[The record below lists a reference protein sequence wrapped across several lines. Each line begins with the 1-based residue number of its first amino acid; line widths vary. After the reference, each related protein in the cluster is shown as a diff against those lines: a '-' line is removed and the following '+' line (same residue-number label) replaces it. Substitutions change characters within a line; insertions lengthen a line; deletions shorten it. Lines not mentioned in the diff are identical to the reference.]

1 MEKSIVINNVSD
13 RVKNLSESATIA
25 MARKSRELKAQG
37 IDVISLSLGEPDFN
51 TPDFIKDAAIE
62 GIHQNYSKY
71 MAVNGYEDFRDAIS
85 MKFKRDNNINYSP
98 NQIVVST
105 GAKQSI
111 ANVVLSTVNPGD
123 EVIIPASYWVSYEE
137 IVKMAE
143 GVPVFIETKIEDDFK
158 ITPDQLSNA
167 ISDKT
172 KLMIYSSP
180 CNPSGS
186 VYLKEELRSL
196 ADVLANHPEIIVI
209 SDEIYE
215 HINFTD
221 SYFSMAAFDDVYNQ
235 VVTVNGV
242 SKAFAMTGWRLGYI
256 GAPEWIAKACT
267 KIQGQFTSGA
277 SSISQRAALAAVSAN
292 PEVVG
297 EMKSAFLERRD
308 FIISQLKSISGVK
321 INQPQGAFYVFPD
334 VSSFFG
340 KSIGDRV
347 IENSDDL
354 CLYLLEEAKV
364 ALVTGNAFGSP
375 ACVRISYAA
384 AMDELKEAMHRISTA
399 LNKLD

>member
-1 MEKSIVINNVSD
+1 MEKTPKNLLSE
-13 RVKNLSESATIA
+13 RVNNLSESATIA

-51 TPDFIKDAAIE
+51 TPDFIKKAAKE
-62 GIHQNYSKY
+62 GIDQNYSKY
-71 MAVNGYEDFRDAIS
+71 MAVNGYEDLRTAICD
-85 MKFKRDNNINYSP
+85 KFKRDNDVSYNI

-111 ANVVLSTVNPGD
+111 ANVALSLINPGD
-123 EVIIPASYWVSYEE
+123 EVIIPAPYWVSYEE
-137 IVKMAE
+137 IFKMA
-143 GVPVFIETKIEDDFK
+143 GAVIVPIETTIENDFK
-158 ITPDQLSNA
+158 ITAEQLKNA
-167 ISDKT
+167 INEKT

-186 VYLKEELRSL
+186 VYSKEELRSL
-196 ADVLANHPEIIVI
+196 ADILVQYSSVVVV

-221 SYFSMAAFDDVYNQ
+221 SYFSMAAFDDMYQQ

-242 SKAFAMTGWRLGYI
+242 SKSFAMTGWRLGYI

-277 SSISQRAALAAVSAN
+277 SSISQRAALAAVSSSPN
-292 PEVVG
+292 VILP
-297 EMKSAFLERRD
+297 MKEAFLERRN
-308 FIISQLKSISGVK
+308 FMLKELRNIKGIK
-321 INQPQGAFYVFPD
+321 INEPKGAFYLFPD
-334 VSSFFG
+334 VSELFG
-340 KSIGDRV
+340 QHFDGKTVNNAD
-347 IENSDDL
+347 EL
-354 CLYLLEEAKV
+354 CLFLLEEAKV

-375 ACVRISYAA
+375 NCIRISYAA
-384 AMDELKEAMHRISTA
+384 SMEQLKEAVYRIKSA
-399 LNKLD
+399 ISQLN

>member
-1 MEKSIVINNVSD
+1 MEKSPKNLLSE
-13 RVKNLSESATIA
+13 RVNNLSESATIA

-51 TPDFIKDAAIE
+51 TPDFIKEAAKE
-62 GIHQNYSKY
+62 GIDQNYSKY
-71 MAVNGYEDFRDAIS
+71 MAVNGYEDLRTAICD
-85 MKFKRDNNINYSP
+85 KFKRDNDVSYNI

-111 ANVVLSTVNPGD
+111 ANVALSLINPGD
-123 EVIIPASYWVSYEE
+123 EVIIPTPYWVSYEE
-137 IVKMAE
+137 IFKMA
-143 GVPVFIETKIEDDFK
+143 GAVIVPIETTIENDFK
-158 ITPDQLSNA
+158 ITAEQLKNA
-167 ISDKT
+167 INEKT

-186 VYLKEELRSL
+186 VYSKEELRSL
-196 ADVLANHPEIIVI
+196 ADVLVQYSSVVVV

-221 SYFSMAAFDDVYNQ
+221 SYFSMAAFNDMYQQ

-242 SKAFAMTGWRLGYI
+242 SKSFAMTGWRLGYI

-277 SSISQRAALAAVSAN
+277 SSISQRAALAAVSYS
-292 PEVVG
+292 PKVILP
-297 EMKSAFLERRD
+297 MKEAFLERRN
-308 FIISQLKSISGVK
+308 FMLKELRNIKGIK
-321 INQPQGAFYVFPD
+321 INEPKGAFYLFPD
-334 VSSFFG
+334 VSELFG
-340 KSIGDRV
+340 QHFDGKTI
-347 IENSDDL
+347 NNADDL
-354 CLYLLEEAKV
+354 CLFLLEEAKV

-375 ACVRISYAA
+375 NCIRISYAA
-384 AMDELKEAMHRISTA
+384 SMEQLKEAVYRIKSA
-399 LNKLD
+399 ISQLN

>member
-1 MEKSIVINNVSD
+1 MEKSTIINNVSD

-51 TPDFIKDAAIE
+51 TPDFIKDAAIK

-71 MAVNGYEDFRDAIS
+71 MAVNGYEDFREALS
-85 MKFKRDNNINYSP
+85 AKFKRDNNISYSP
-98 NQIVVST
+98 DQIVVST

-123 EVIIPASYWVSYEE
+123 EVIIPAPYWVSYEE

-143 GVPVFIETKIEDDFK
+143 GVPVIIETKIEDDFK
-158 ITPDQLSNA
+158 ITADQLKNA

-186 VYLKEELRSL
+186 VYLKDELRSL
-196 ADVLANHPEIIVI
+196 ADVLMNHPEIIVI

-221 SYFSMAAFDDVYNQ
+221 SYFSLAAFDDVYNQ

-277 SSISQRAALAAVSAN
+277 SSVSQRAALAAVSAD
-292 PEVVG
+292 PSVVG
-297 EMKSAFLERRD
+297 EMKDAFLERRN
-308 FIISQLKSISGVK
+308 FIIEKLRSISGIK
-321 INQPQGAFYVFPD
+321 INQPEGAFYVFPD
-334 VSSFFG
+334 VSELFG
-340 KSIGDRV
+340 KSFGDRK
-347 IENSDDL
+347 IENADDL

-375 ACVRISYAA
+375 ACLRISYAA
-384 AMDELKEAMHRISTA
+384 SMDELIEAMSRISNA
-399 LNKLD
+399 LNQLS

>member
-1 MEKSIVINNVSD
+1 MEKSPKNLLSE
-13 RVKNLSESATIA
+13 RVNNLSESATIA

-51 TPDFIKDAAIE
+51 TPDFIKEAAKE
-62 GIHQNYSKY
+62 GIDQNYSKY
-71 MAVNGYEDFRDAIS
+71 MAVNGYEDLRTAICD
-85 MKFKRDNNINYSP
+85 KFKRDNDVSYNI

-111 ANVVLSTVNPGD
+111 ANVALSLINPGD
-123 EVIIPASYWVSYEE
+123 EVIIPAPYWVSYEE
-137 IVKMAE
+137 IFKMA
-143 GVPVFIETKIEDDFK
+143 GAVIVPIETTIENDFK
-158 ITPDQLSNA
+158 ITAEQLKNA
-167 ISDKT
+167 INEKT

-186 VYLKEELRSL
+186 VYSKEELRSL
-196 ADVLANHPEIIVI
+196 ADVLVQYSSVVVV

-221 SYFSMAAFDDVYNQ
+221 SYFSMAAFDDMYQQ

-242 SKAFAMTGWRLGYI
+242 SKSFAMTGWRLGYI

-277 SSISQRAALAAVSAN
+277 SSISQRAALAAVSYS
-292 PEVVG
+292 PKVILP
-297 EMKSAFLERRD
+297 MKEAFLERRN
-308 FIISQLKSISGVK
+308 FMLKDLRNIKGIK
-321 INQPQGAFYVFPD
+321 INEPKGAFYLFPD
-334 VSSFFG
+334 VSELFG
-340 KSIGDRV
+340 QHFDGKTI
-347 IENSDDL
+347 NNADDL
-354 CLYLLEEAKV
+354 CLFLLEEAKV

-375 ACVRISYAA
+375 NCIRISYAA
-384 AMDELKEAMHRISTA
+384 SMEQLKEAVYRIKSA
-399 LNKLD
+399 ISQLN

>member
-1 MEKSIVINNVSD
+1 MKKIPLNLLSE
-13 RVKNLSESATIA
+13 RVNNLSESATIA

-51 TPDFIKDAAIE
+51 TPDFIKEAAKE
-62 GIHQNYSKY
+62 GIDQNYSKY
-71 MAVNGYEDFRDAIS
+71 MAVNGYEDLRTTICD
-85 MKFKRDNNINYSP
+85 KFKRDNDVSYNI

-111 ANVVLSTVNPGD
+111 ANVALSLINPGD
-123 EVIIPASYWVSYEE
+123 EDNIPAPYWVSYEE
-137 IVKMAE
+137 IFKMA
-143 GVPVFIETKIEDDFK
+143 GAVIVPIETTIENDFK
-158 ITPDQLSNA
+158 ITAEQLKNA
-167 ISDKT
+167 INEKT

-186 VYLKEELRSL
+186 VYSKEELRSL
-196 ADVLANHPEIIVI
+196 ADVLVQYSSVVVV

-221 SYFSMAAFDDVYNQ
+221 SYFSMAAFDDMYQQ

-242 SKAFAMTGWRLGYI
+242 SKSFAMTGWRLGYI

-277 SSISQRAALAAVSAN
+277 SSISQRAALAAVSSSPN
-292 PEVVG
+292 VILP
-297 EMKSAFLERRD
+297 MKEAFLERRN
-308 FIISQLKSISGVK
+308 FMLKELRNIKGIK
-321 INQPQGAFYVFPD
+321 INEPKGAFYLFPD
-334 VSSFFG
+334 VSELFG
-340 KSIGDRV
+340 QHFDGKTV
-347 IENSDDL
+347 NNADDL
-354 CLYLLEEAKV
+354 CLFLLEEAKV

-375 ACVRISYAA
+375 NCIRISYAA
-384 AMDELKEAMHRISTA
+384 SMEQLKEAVYRIKSA
-399 LNKLD
+399 ISQLN

>member
-1 MEKSIVINNVSD
+1 MEKTPKNLLSE
-13 RVKNLSESATIA
+13 RVNNLSESATIA

-51 TPDFIKDAAIE
+51 TPDFIKKAAKE
-62 GIHQNYSKY
+62 GIDQNYSKY
-71 MAVNGYEDFRDAIS
+71 MAVNGYEDLRIAICD
-85 MKFKRDNNINYSP
+85 KFKRDNDVSYNI

-111 ANVVLSTVNPGD
+111 ANVALSLINPGD
-123 EVIIPASYWVSYEE
+123 EVIIPAPYWVSYEE
-137 IVKMAE
+137 IFKMA
-143 GVPVFIETKIEDDFK
+143 GAVIVPIETTIENDFK
-158 ITPDQLSNA
+158 ITAEQLKNA
-167 ISDKT
+167 INEKT

-186 VYLKEELRSL
+186 VYSKEELRSL
-196 ADVLANHPEIIVI
+196 ADVLVQYSSVVVV

-221 SYFSMAAFDDVYNQ
+221 SYFSMAAFDDMYQQ

-242 SKAFAMTGWRLGYI
+242 SKSFAMTGWRLGYI

-277 SSISQRAALAAVSAN
+277 SSISQRAALAAVSSSPN
-292 PEVVG
+292 VILP
-297 EMKSAFLERRD
+297 MKEAFLERRN
-308 FIISQLKSISGVK
+308 FMLKELRNIKGIK
-321 INQPQGAFYVFPD
+321 INEPKGAFYLFPD
-334 VSSFFG
+334 VSELFG
-340 KSIGDRV
+340 QHFDEKTI
-347 IENSDDL
+347 NNADDL
-354 CLYLLEEAKV
+354 CLFLLEEAKV

-375 ACVRISYAA
+375 NCIRISYAA
-384 AMDELKEAMHRISTA
+384 SMEQLKEAVYRIKSA
-399 LNKLD
+399 ISQLN

>member
-1 MEKSIVINNVSD
+1 MEKTPKNLLSE
-13 RVKNLSESATIA
+13 RVNNLSESATIA

-51 TPDFIKDAAIE
+51 TPDFIKEAAKE
-62 GIHQNYSKY
+62 GIDQNYSKY
-71 MAVNGYEDFRDAIS
+71 MAVNGYEDLRTTICD
-85 MKFKRDNNINYSP
+85 KFKRDNDVSYNI

-111 ANVVLSTVNPGD
+111 ANVALSLINPGD
-123 EVIIPASYWVSYEE
+123 EVIIPAPYWVSYEE
-137 IVKMAE
+137 IFKMA
-143 GVPVFIETKIEDDFK
+143 GAVIVPIETTIENDFK
-158 ITPDQLSNA
+158 ITAEQLKNA
-167 ISDKT
+167 INEKT

-186 VYLKEELRSL
+186 VYSKEELRSL
-196 ADVLANHPEIIVI
+196 ADVLVQYSSVVVV

-221 SYFSMAAFDDVYNQ
+221 SYFSMAAFDDMYQQ

-242 SKAFAMTGWRLGYI
+242 SKSFAMTGWRLGYI

-277 SSISQRAALAAVSAN
+277 SSISQRAALAAVSSSPN
-292 PEVVG
+292 VILP
-297 EMKSAFLERRD
+297 MKEAFLERRN
-308 FIISQLKSISGVK
+308 FMLKELRNIKGIK
-321 INQPQGAFYVFPD
+321 INEPKGAFYLFPD
-334 VSSFFG
+334 VSELFG
-340 KSIGDRV
+340 QHFDEKTV
-347 IENSDDL
+347 NNADDL
-354 CLYLLEEAKV
+354 CLFLLEEAKV

-375 ACVRISYAA
+375 NCIRISYAA
-384 AMDELKEAMHRISTA
+384 SMEQLKEAVYRIKSA
-399 LNKLD
+399 ISQLN

>member
-1 MEKSIVINNVSD
+1 MEKSSKNLLSE
-13 RVKNLSESATIA
+13 RVNNLSESATIA

-51 TPDFIKDAAIE
+51 TPDFIKEAAKE
-62 GIHQNYSKY
+62 GIDQNYSKY
-71 MAVNGYEDFRDAIS
+71 MAVNGYEDLRTAIS
-85 MKFKRDNNINYSP
+85 NKFKRDNNISYQI

-111 ANVVLSTVNPGD
+111 ANVALSLINPGD
-123 EVIIPASYWVSYEE
+123 EVIIPTPYWVSYEE
-137 IVKMAE
+137 IFKMA
-143 GVPVFIETKIEDDFK
+143 GAKIVPIETTIESDFK
-158 ITPDQLSNA
+158 ITADQLKNA
-167 ISDKT
+167 INERT

-186 VYLKEELRSL
+186 VYSKGELRSL
-196 ADVLANHPEIIVI
+196 ADVLVRHSSVVVV

-221 SYFSMAAFDDVYNQ
+221 SYFSMAAFDDMYPQ

-242 SKAFAMTGWRLGYI
+242 SKSFAMTGWRLGYI

-277 SSISQRAALAAVSAN
+277 SSISQRAALAAVSHN
-292 PEVVG
+292 PSIVLP
-297 EMKSAFLERRD
+297 MKEAFLERRN
-308 FIISQLKSISGVK
+308 FMLKELRNIKGIK
-321 INQPQGAFYVFPD
+321 INEPKGAFYLFPD
-334 VSSFFG
+334 ISELFG
-340 KSIGDRV
+340 QHFNGKTIY
-347 IENSDDL
+347 NADDF
-354 CLYLLEEAKV
+354 CLFLLEEAKV

-375 ACVRISYAA
+375 NCIRISYAA
-384 AMDELKEAMHRISTA
+384 SMDQLKEAVYRIKSA
-399 LNKLD
+399 ISKLD

>member
-1 MEKSIVINNVSD
+1 MEKTPKNLLSE
-13 RVKNLSESATIA
+13 RVNNLSESATIA

-51 TPDFIKDAAIE
+51 TPDFIKKAAKE
-62 GIHQNYSKY
+62 GIDQNYSKY
-71 MAVNGYEDFRDAIS
+71 MAVNGYEDLRIAICD
-85 MKFKRDNNINYSP
+85 KFKRDNDVSYNI

-111 ANVVLSTVNPGD
+111 ANVALSLINPGD
-123 EVIIPASYWVSYEE
+123 EVIIPAPYWVSYEE
-137 IVKMAE
+137 IFKMA
-143 GVPVFIETKIEDDFK
+143 GAVIVPIETTIENDFK
-158 ITPDQLSNA
+158 ITAEQLKNA
-167 ISDKT
+167 INEKT

-186 VYLKEELRSL
+186 VYSKEELRSL
-196 ADVLANHPEIIVI
+196 ADVLVQYSSVVVV

-221 SYFSMAAFDDVYNQ
+221 SYFSMAAFDDMYQQ

-242 SKAFAMTGWRLGYI
+242 SKSFAMTGWRLGYI

-277 SSISQRAALAAVSAN
+277 SSISQRAALAAVSSSPN
-292 PEVVG
+292 VILP
-297 EMKSAFLERRD
+297 MKEAFLERRN
-308 FIISQLKSISGVK
+308 FMLKELRNIKGIK
-321 INQPQGAFYVFPD
+321 INEPKGAFYLFPD
-334 VSSFFG
+334 VSELFG
-340 KSIGDRV
+340 QQFDGKIV
-347 IENSDDL
+347 NNADDL
-354 CLYLLEEAKV
+354 CLFLLEEAKV

-375 ACVRISYAA
+375 NCIRISYAA
-384 AMDELKEAMHRISTA
+384 SMEQLKEAVYRIKSA
-399 LNKLD
+399 ISQLN

>member
-1 MEKSIVINNVSD
+1 MEKTPKNLLSE
-13 RVKNLSESATIA
+13 RVNNLSESATIA

-51 TPDFIKDAAIE
+51 TPDFIKKAAKE
-62 GIHQNYSKY
+62 GIDQNYSKY
-71 MAVNGYEDFRDAIS
+71 MAVNGYEDLRIAICD
-85 MKFKRDNNINYSP
+85 KFKRDNDVSYNI

-111 ANVVLSTVNPGD
+111 ANVALSLINPGD
-123 EVIIPASYWVSYEE
+123 EVIIPAPYWVSYEE
-137 IVKMAE
+137 IFKMA
-143 GVPVFIETKIEDDFK
+143 GAVIVPIETTIENDFK
-158 ITPDQLSNA
+158 ITAEQLKNA
-167 ISDKT
+167 INEKT

-186 VYLKEELRSL
+186 VYSKEELRSL
-196 ADVLANHPEIIVI
+196 ADVLVQYSSVVVV

-221 SYFSMAAFDDVYNQ
+221 SYFSMAAFDDMYQQ

-242 SKAFAMTGWRLGYI
+242 SKSFAMTGWRLGYI

-277 SSISQRAALAAVSAN
+277 SSISQRAALAAVSYSPN
-292 PEVVG
+292 VILP
-297 EMKSAFLERRD
+297 MKEAFLERRN
-308 FIISQLKSISGVK
+308 FMLKELRNIKGIK
-321 INQPQGAFYVFPD
+321 INEPKGAFYLFPD
-334 VSSFFG
+334 VSELFG
-340 KSIGDRV
+340 QQFDGKTV
-347 IENSDDL
+347 NNADDL
-354 CLYLLEEAKV
+354 CLFLLEEAKV

-375 ACVRISYAA
+375 NCIRISYAA
-384 AMDELKEAMHRISTA
+384 SMEQLKEAVYRIKSA
-399 LNKLD
+399 ISQLN

>member
-1 MEKSIVINNVSD
+1 MEKTPKNLLSE
-13 RVKNLSESATIA
+13 RVNNLSESATIA

-51 TPDFIKDAAIE
+51 TPDFIKKAAKE
-62 GIHQNYSKY
+62 GIDQNYSKY
-71 MAVNGYEDFRDAIS
+71 MAVNGYEDLRTTICD
-85 MKFKRDNNINYSP
+85 KFKRDNDVSYNI

-111 ANVVLSTVNPGD
+111 ANVALSLINPGD
-123 EVIIPASYWVSYEE
+123 EVIIPAPYWVSYEE
-137 IVKMAE
+137 IFKMA
-143 GVPVFIETKIEDDFK
+143 GAVIVPIETTIKNDFK
-158 ITPDQLSNA
+158 ITAEQLKNA
-167 ISDKT
+167 INEKT

-186 VYLKEELRSL
+186 VYSKEELRSL
-196 ADVLANHPEIIVI
+196 ADVLVQYSSVVVV

-221 SYFSMAAFDDVYNQ
+221 SYFSMAAFDDMYQQ

-242 SKAFAMTGWRLGYI
+242 SKSFAMTGWRLGYI

-277 SSISQRAALAAVSAN
+277 SSISQRAALAAVSSSPN
-292 PEVVG
+292 VILP
-297 EMKSAFLERRD
+297 MKEAFLERRN
-308 FIISQLKSISGVK
+308 FMLKELRNIKGIK
-321 INQPQGAFYVFPD
+321 INEPKGAFYLFPD
-334 VSSFFG
+334 VSELFG
-340 KSIGDRV
+340 QHFDGKTV
-347 IENSDDL
+347 NNADDL
-354 CLYLLEEAKV
+354 CLFLLEEAKV

-375 ACVRISYAA
+375 NCIRISYAA
-384 AMDELKEAMHRISTA
+384 SMEQLKEAVYRIKSA
-399 LNKLD
+399 ISQLN

>member
-1 MEKSIVINNVSD
+1 MEKTPKNLLSE
-13 RVKNLSESATIA
+13 RVNNLSESATIA

-51 TPDFIKDAAIE
+51 TPDFIKKAAKE
-62 GIHQNYSKY
+62 GIDQNYSKY
-71 MAVNGYEDFRDAIS
+71 MAVNGYEDLRTAICD
-85 MKFKRDNNINYSP
+85 KFKRDNDVSYNI

-111 ANVVLSTVNPGD
+111 ANVALSLINPGD
-123 EVIIPASYWVSYEE
+123 EVIIPAPYWVSYEE
-137 IVKMAE
+137 IFKMA
-143 GVPVFIETKIEDDFK
+143 GAVIVPIETTIENDFK
-158 ITPDQLSNA
+158 ITAEQLKNA
-167 ISDKT
+167 INEKT

-186 VYLKEELRSL
+186 VYSKEELRSL
-196 ADVLANHPEIIVI
+196 ADVLVQYSSVVVV

-221 SYFSMAAFDDVYNQ
+221 SYFSMAAFDDMYQQ

-242 SKAFAMTGWRLGYI
+242 SKSFAMTGWRLGYI

-277 SSISQRAALAAVSAN
+277 SSISQRAALAAVSSSPN
-292 PEVVG
+292 VILP
-297 EMKSAFLERRD
+297 MKEAFLERRN
-308 FIISQLKSISGVK
+308 FMLKELRNIKGIK
-321 INQPQGAFYVFPD
+321 INEPKGAFYLFPD
-334 VSSFFG
+334 GRELFG
-340 KSIGDRV
+340 QHFDGKTV
-347 IENSDDL
+347 NNADDL
-354 CLYLLEEAKV
+354 CLFLLEEAKV

-375 ACVRISYAA
+375 NCIRISYAA
-384 AMDELKEAMHRISTA
+384 SMEQLKEAVYRIKSA
-399 LNKLD
+399 ISQLN

>member
-1 MEKSIVINNVSD
+1 MKKIPLNLLSE
-13 RVKNLSESATIA
+13 RVNNLSESATIA

-51 TPDFIKDAAIE
+51 TPDFIKKAAKE
-62 GIHQNYSKY
+62 GIDQNYSKY
-71 MAVNGYEDFRDAIS
+71 MAVNGYEDLRTTICD
-85 MKFKRDNNINYSP
+85 KFKRDNDVSYNI

-111 ANVVLSTVNPGD
+111 ANVALSLINPGD
-123 EVIIPASYWVSYEE
+123 EVIIPAPYWVSYEE
-137 IVKMAE
+137 IFKMA
-143 GVPVFIETKIEDDFK
+143 GAVIVPIETTIENDFK
-158 ITPDQLSNA
+158 ITAEQLKNA
-167 ISDKT
+167 INEKT

-186 VYLKEELRSL
+186 VYSKEELRSL
-196 ADVLANHPEIIVI
+196 ADVLVQYSSVVVV

-221 SYFSMAAFDDVYNQ
+221 SYFSMAAFDDMYQQ

-242 SKAFAMTGWRLGYI
+242 SKSFAMTGWRLGYI

-277 SSISQRAALAAVSAN
+277 SSISQRAALAAVSSSPN
-292 PEVVG
+292 VILP
-297 EMKSAFLERRD
+297 MKEAFLERRN
-308 FIISQLKSISGVK
+308 FMLKELRNIKGIK
-321 INQPQGAFYVFPD
+321 INEPKGAFYLFPD
-334 VSSFFG
+334 VSELFG
-340 KSIGDRV
+340 QQFDGKTV
-347 IENSDDL
+347 NNADDL
-354 CLYLLEEAKV
+354 CLFLLEEAKV

-375 ACVRISYAA
+375 NCIRISYAA
-384 AMDELKEAMHRISTA
+384 SMEQLKEAVYRIKSA
-399 LNKLD
+399 ISQLN

>member
-1 MEKSIVINNVSD
+1 MEKTIVINNVSD

-123 EVIIPASYWVSYEE
+123 EVIIPAPYWVSYEE

-196 ADVLANHPEIIVI
+196 ADVLVNHPEIIVI

-340 KSIGDRV
+340 KSIGNRV

>member
-1 MEKSIVINNVSD
+1 MEKTPKNLLSE
-13 RVKNLSESATIA
+13 RVNNLSESATIA

-51 TPDFIKDAAIE
+51 TPDFIKEAAKE
-62 GIHQNYSKY
+62 GIDQNYSKY
-71 MAVNGYEDFRDAIS
+71 MAVNGYEDLRIAICD
-85 MKFKRDNNINYSP
+85 KFKRDNDVSYNI

-111 ANVVLSTVNPGD
+111 ANVALSLINPGD
-123 EVIIPASYWVSYEE
+123 EVIIPAPYWVSYEE
-137 IVKMAE
+137 IFKMA
-143 GVPVFIETKIEDDFK
+143 GAVIVSIETTIENDFK
-158 ITPDQLSNA
+158 ITAEQLKNA
-167 ISDKT
+167 INEKT

-186 VYLKEELRSL
+186 VYSKEELRSL
-196 ADVLANHPEIIVI
+196 ADVLVQYSSVVVV

-221 SYFSMAAFDDVYNQ
+221 SYFSMAAFDDMYQQ

-242 SKAFAMTGWRLGYI
+242 SKSFAMTGWRLGYI

-277 SSISQRAALAAVSAN
+277 SSISQRAALAAVSSSPN
-292 PEVVG
+292 VILP
-297 EMKSAFLERRD
+297 MKEAFLERRN
-308 FIISQLKSISGVK
+308 FMLKELRNIKGIK
-321 INQPQGAFYVFPD
+321 INEPKGAFYLFPD
-334 VSSFFG
+334 VSELFG
-340 KSIGDRV
+340 QHFDGKTV
-347 IENSDDL
+347 NNADDL
-354 CLYLLEEAKV
+354 CLFLLEEAKV

-375 ACVRISYAA
+375 NCIRISYAA
-384 AMDELKEAMHRISTA
+384 SMEQLKEAVCRIKSA
-399 LNKLD
+399 ISQLN

>member
-1 MEKSIVINNVSD
+1 MEKSPKNLLSE
-13 RVKNLSESATIA
+13 RVNNLSESATIA

-51 TPDFIKDAAIE
+51 TPDFIKEAAKE
-62 GIHQNYSKY
+62 GIDQNYSKY
-71 MAVNGYEDFRDAIS
+71 MAVNGYEDLRTAICD
-85 MKFKRDNNINYSP
+85 KFKRDNDIYYNI

-111 ANVVLSTVNPGD
+111 ANVALSLINPGD
-123 EVIIPASYWVSYEE
+123 EVIIPTPYWVSYEE
-137 IVKMAE
+137 IFKMA
-143 GVPVFIETKIEDDFK
+143 GAVIVPIETTIENDFK
-158 ITPDQLSNA
+158 ITAEQLKNA
-167 ISDKT
+167 INEKT

-186 VYLKEELRSL
+186 VYSKEELRSL
-196 ADVLANHPEIIVI
+196 ADVLVQYSSVVVV

-221 SYFSMAAFDDVYNQ
+221 SYFSMAAFNDMYQQ

-242 SKAFAMTGWRLGYI
+242 SKSFAMTGWRLGYI

-277 SSISQRAALAAVSAN
+277 SSISQRAALAAVSYS
-292 PEVVG
+292 PKVILP
-297 EMKSAFLERRD
+297 MKEAFLERRN
-308 FIISQLKSISGVK
+308 FMLKELRNIKGIK
-321 INQPQGAFYVFPD
+321 INEPKGAFYLFPD
-334 VSSFFG
+334 VSELFG
-340 KSIGDRV
+340 QHFDGKTI
-347 IENSDDL
+347 NNADDL
-354 CLYLLEEAKV
+354 CLFLLEEAKV

-375 ACVRISYAA
+375 NCIRISYAA
-384 AMDELKEAMHRISTA
+384 SMEQLKEAVYRIKSA
-399 LNKLD
+399 ISQLN

>member
-1 MEKSIVINNVSD
+1 MEKTPINLLSE
-13 RVKNLSESATIA
+13 RVNNLSESATIA

-51 TPDFIKDAAIE
+51 TPDFIKKAAKE
-62 GIHQNYSKY
+62 GIDQNYSKY
-71 MAVNGYEDFRDAIS
+71 MAVNGYEDLRTAICD
-85 MKFKRDNNINYSP
+85 KFKRDNDVSYNI

-111 ANVVLSTVNPGD
+111 ANVALSLINPGD
-123 EVIIPASYWVSYEE
+123 EVIIPAPYWVSYEE
-137 IVKMAE
+137 IFKMA
-143 GVPVFIETKIEDDFK
+143 GAVIVPIETTIENDFK
-158 ITPDQLSNA
+158 ITAEQLKNA
-167 ISDKT
+167 INEKT

-186 VYLKEELRSL
+186 VYSKEELRSL
-196 ADVLANHPEIIVI
+196 ADVLVQYSSVVVV

-221 SYFSMAAFDDVYNQ
+221 SYFSMAAFDDMYQQ

-242 SKAFAMTGWRLGYI
+242 SKSFAMTGWRLGYI

-277 SSISQRAALAAVSAN
+277 SSISQRAALAAVSSSPN
-292 PEVVG
+292 VILP
-297 EMKSAFLERRD
+297 MKEAFLERRN
-308 FIISQLKSISGVK
+308 FMLKELRNIKGIK
-321 INQPQGAFYVFPD
+321 INEPKGAFYLFPD
-334 VSSFFG
+334 VSELFG
-340 KSIGDRV
+340 QHFDGKTV
-347 IENSDDL
+347 NNADDL
-354 CLYLLEEAKV
+354 CLFLLEEAKV

-375 ACVRISYAA
+375 NCIRISYAA
-384 AMDELKEAMHRISTA
+384 SMEQLKEAVYRIKSA
-399 LNKLD
+399 ISQLN